1 MIRRFL
7 FSTLV
12 AGSAFAGGILADGF
26 VRSDSPLYAQLSA
39 QGGSPLASPLPAPP
53 PSALPVRAEP
63 TEPTDGLSPL
73 ANRFEQVVD
82 QVGPAV
88 VAIDAVKPPPA
99 AAPGATTRAKPTEE
113 SGSGAMVRLSGRS
126 GTYVITNNHVIAGA
140 VAADIMVTLADG
152 RIFRPEQVWSDPES
166 DIAVLRLAADDL
178 PVVDLGDSD
187 RVRVGQ
193 WVLAVGSPF
202 GLNQTVTHGII
213 SARDRGQISLGNT
226 IRIKEFLQTDAAI
239 NPGSSGGP
247 LVNLDGEIVGIN
259 TAIASNNGNNS
270 GVSFSV
276 PINLAK
282 RVIRQLL
289 EKGAVSR
296 GYLGIQLAPTIQ
308 PAAALRLGRDRVW
321 GALIETVHPTGP
333 AATGGLRAGD
343 VIVRLDGID
352 IRDENH
358 LINLV
363 SSLPAGQPIKLTVW
377 RDRQWAAADV
387 MVAAW
392 STASRPQ

>member
-1 MIRRFL
+1 MTRRL
-7 FSTLV
+7 ILTTLV
-12 AGSAFAGGILADGF
+12 AGSSFAGGLVADGLLRP
-26 VRSDSPLYAQLSA
+26 VTPVHA
-39 QGGSPLASPLPAPP
+39 QGATPLASPLPAPP
-53 PSALPVRAEP
+53 PSVLPVTPVLADGP
-63 TEPTDGLSPL
+63 ADGLSL
-73 ANRFEQVVD
+73 LDGRFEQVVNR
-82 QVGPAV
+82 VSPAV

-99 AAPGATTRAKPTEE
+99 PAPGATTRAKPTEE
-113 SGSGAMVRLSGRS
+113 SGSGAMVRLDGRS
-126 GTYVITNNHVIAGA
+126 GTFVITNNHVVAGA
-140 VAADIMVTLADG
+140 SAADIMVTLADG
-152 RIFRPEQVWSDPES
+152 RIFRPDRVWTDPAS
-166 DIAVLRLAADDL
+166 DIAILRLAADDL
-178 PVVDLGDSD
+178 PVATLGDSD

-213 SARDRGQISLGNT
+213 SARERGQISLGDT

-247 LVNLDGEIVGIN
+247 LVDLDGQIVGVN

-289 EKGAVSR
+289 DTGAVSR
-296 GYLGIQLAPTIQ
+296 GFLGIQLAPTIQ

-321 GALIETVHPTGP
+321 GALIDSVHAVGP
-333 AATGGLRAGD
+333 AAAGGLRAGD

-363 SSLPAGQPIKLTVW
+363 SSLPAGQRIKLTVW

-387 MVAAW
+387 VVAAW
-392 STASRPQ
+392 SAASRP